1 MLAGAVVVVST
12 ASILIRIGQANGA
25 ASLAIAAF
33 RLGIAALILTPF
45 ALRTSRQISRR
56 DLLWAVASGSLLA
69 IHFWSWITSLA
80 HTSVASSTALVTT
93 NPLWVGL
100 ASLLLFRERL
110 GAALLGGIA
119 LCAGGT
125 ALIFLSDHS
134 AVSHAPGGN
143 PLLGNGLALIGAV
156 SASGYLLIGR
166 ALRSRLSLLT
176 YVWLAYSA
184 AALWLWL
191 GVVWLGTPVR
201 GLPTVAYWCVI
212 ALALGPQLLGHTA
225 FNWSLRHL
233 SATFVA
239 VSILGEPIGSA
250 LLAWLLFGE
259 RLAPVQMLGFVLILV
274 GIALAA
280 RAQTSTPTPAAQ
292 GPPATPR

>member
-1 MLAGAVVVVST
+1 L
-12 ASILIRIGQANGA
+12 
-25 ASLAIAAF
+25 
-33 RLGIAALILTPF
+33 
-45 ALRTSRQISRR
+45 
-56 DLLWAVASGSLLA
+56 ASGGLLA
-69 IHFWSWITSLA
+69 VHFWAWITSLA

-110 GAALLGGIA
+110 APTLWAGIA
-119 LCAGGT
+119 LCLGGT
-125 ALIFLSDHS
+125 ALIFLSDRS
-134 AVSHAPGGN
+134 AVSHAPGGD
-143 PLLGNGLALIGAV
+143 PLLGNSLALIGAV

-184 AALWLWL
+184 AAVLLWL
-191 GVVWLGTPVR
+191 GVGLAGVPVR
-201 GLPTVAYWCVI
+201 GLPATAYLCMLG
-212 ALALGPQLLGHTA
+212 LALGPQLLGHTA

-259 RLAPVQMLGFVLILV
+259 KLAPAQTLGFVFILA

-280 RAQTSTPTPAAQ
+280 RTQAAGQ
-292 GPPATPR
+292 ATPPPEAAVRPR

>member
-1 MLAGAVVVVST
+1 VLVVST
-12 ASILIRIGQANGA
+12 ASILIRVGQAQGA
-25 ASLAIAAF
+25 ASITIAAF

-45 ALRTSRQISRR
+45 ALRATPRIGAR
-56 DLLWAVASGSLLA
+56 DLWLALASGALLA

-110 GAALLGGIA
+110 APALVSGIA
-119 LCAGGT
+119 LCLGGT
-125 ALIFLSDHS
+125 VLIFLSDRS
-134 AVSHAPGGN
+134 AVSHAPGGD
-143 PLLGNGLALIGAV
+143 PLLGNALALIGAV

-166 ALRSRLSLLT
+166 ALRTRLSLLS
-176 YVWLAYSA
+176 YVWLAYSGA
-184 AALWLWL
+184 AVVLWV
-191 GVVWLGTPVR
+191 GVAFSGAPVR
-201 GLPTVAYWCVI
+201 GLPVVAYLCMLG
-212 ALALGPQLLGHTA
+212 LALGPQLLGHTA

-250 LLAWLLFGE
+250 LLAWFLFAE
-259 RLAPVQMLGFVLILV
+259 KLAPAHLLGFALTLA
-274 GIALAA
+274 GIVVAA
-280 RAQTSTPTPAAQ
+280 RAQQATPAARD
-292 GPPATPR
+292 AAVRPR